1 MDPTSL
7 TGRRWRLVEAD
18 GTAVKALAKRLSLPD
33 LAARCLL
40 NRTTPELA
48 GAWLQPSMEHL
59 HDPMLMLGM
68 DVALDRI
75 SRALRDR
82 EHVRIVTDYDVDGT
96 TSSLI
101 LQRTLQI
108 LSPGAK
114 IDYHIPHRFDEGY
127 GFSQRAAEAAAAD
140 GVRLI
145 LTADIGVRDHVAVNT
160 AVNAG
165 VSVIVCDHHLPSGEA
180 VPEAATAVLCP
191 PQAGC
196 PYPNKAL
203 AACGVSL
210 KLASALL
217 AKHPKRDAVILSMLK
232 MAAIG
237 TVADV
242 VDLSTLENRAIVS
255 LGIDAMRAGP
265 NAPGLTALLEVA
277 GLTTGEISSTDL
289 GFRLGPRINAAGRL
303 AEATAVVKLF
313 EERDLEAAR
322 RRAAELDRLNRER
335 QSIQE
340 QLLKAA
346 LSRLSD
352 PAPAFVVLS
361 GDEADGWH
369 RGIVGIVAAKV
380 RERVHRPVAV
390 VAIAGEEGRGSVRS
404 VPEVHAVLALES
416 AADLLVK
423 FGGHPVA
430 AGFTVRTANLPALA
444 ERLAEYVS
452 THAGDEALIPAL
464 DLDAEVS
471 ARTIDRDA
479 VEALA
484 RLGPYGKGNSAP
496 MVAIEAGP
504 PERVGLLGDR
514 HLRFEIRGLEMVW
527 WGGAAQ
533 RGQLVGPVR
542 VAGTPG
548 MNTWKGRSTVRLT
561 VEDVARPTPPRA

>member
-1 MDPTSL
+1 MTSTSL
-7 TGRRWRLVEAD
+7 TGRRWRTIDAD
-18 GTAVKALAKRLSLPD
+18 ADAVKALARRLSLPE

-40 NRTTPELA
+40 NRTTPERA
-48 GAWLQPSMEHL
+48 PAWLQPSLEHL

-75 SRALRDR
+75 RKAMRDR
-82 EHVRIVTDYDVDGT
+82 ERVRIVTDYDVDGT

-101 LQRTLQI
+101 LQRTLQL
-108 LSPGAK
+108 LSPGAGV
-114 IDYHIPHRFDEGY
+114 DYHIPHRFDEGY
-127 GFSQRAAEAAAAD
+127 GFSTRAAEAAIAD
-140 GVRLI
+140 GVGLI
-145 LTADIGVRDHVAVNT
+145 LTADIGVRDHA
-160 AVNAG
+160 AVNAAVGGG

-191 PQAGC
+191 PQQGC

-217 AKHPKRDAVILSMLK
+217 AKHPKRDAVLVSMLK

-265 NAPGLTALLEVA
+265 NAPGLTALLEVS
-277 GLTTGEISSTDL
+277 GLTDGEISATDL

-303 AEATAVVKLF
+303 AEANAVVQLF
-313 EERDLEAAR
+313 EERDLVGAR
-322 RRAAELDRLNRER
+322 ARAAALDRLNRER

-340 QLLKAA
+340 ELLRSA
-346 LSRLSD
+346 LSRLAD
-352 PAPAFVVLS
+352 PPPAFVVLS
-361 GDEADGWH
+361 GAEDEGWH

-380 RERVHRPVAV
+380 RDRVHRPVAV
-390 VAIAGEEGRGSVRS
+390 VAVAGEEGRGSVRS
-404 VPEVHAVLALES
+404 VPEVHAVMALES

-430 AGFTVRTANLPALA
+430 AGFTVRSEHLPALA
-444 ERLAEYVS
+444 ERLAAYVS
-452 THAGDEALIPAL
+452 EHAGDEALIPAL
-464 DLDAEVS
+464 DLDGEVS
-471 ARTIDRDA
+471 PRAIDRDT

-484 RLGPYGKGNSAP
+484 RLGPYGKGNPAP

-504 PERVGLLGDR
+504 PERVALLGDR

-527 WGGAAQ
+527 WGGAQ
-533 RGQLVGPVR
+533 HRGQLVGPVR

-548 MNTWKGRSTVRLT
+548 LNTWRGRSTVRLT
-561 VEDVARPTPPRA
+561 VEDVARPPLPRA